1 MIHIPNDI
9 SQRFIGRSE
18 ALAANLISQTIINT
32 TNTVSLAIL
41 TPQKAFK
48 NHKNFQSFVSLYE
61 KQSKR
66 GARRE
71 KATEISALFLNHLLD
86 QKKAL
91 ILKAPMKRS
100 LNENS
105 FFVVGKSNEVS
116 KTCDA
121 VLGVKIDPQITR
133 KK

>member
-1 MIHIPNDI
+1 MTAVTAP
-9 SQRFIGRSE
+9 
-18 ALAANLISQTIINT
+18 
-32 TNTVSLAIL
+32 
-41 TPQKAFK
+41 K
-48 NHKNFQSFVSLYE
+48 NPKNFPSFISLYE
-61 KQSKR
+61 KQSKK
-66 GARRE
+66 GGRRE
-71 KATEISALFLNHLLD
+71 KATEISALFLYHLLD
-86 QKKAL
+86 LKKVL